1 MNKWVSSHPKNVE
14 IFIIFSRDTTGSLQ
28 VHPVWSERRRISL
41 FPSPTPVWE
50 NRRSIIF
57 NFPSHINIQ
66 HRAQHRMNV
75 EQILQR
81 ISKKGKSPKS
91 LRDHSTQLL
100 PLWKYKTETNIQQ
113 YSLLNK
119 YLSLGTEHD
128 LGVLGR
134 LPTWMSPSSKHLSI
148 CYCHLNFLE

>member
-1 MNKWVSSHPKNVE
+1 MNEWINEFLHTQKMWKFSLYSLEMLLGHSRYIQSEVREGEYLCPHLQPQTGRTEEASFSISH
-14 IFIIFSRDTTGSLQ
+14 L
-28 VHPVWSERRRISL
+28 L
-41 FPSPTPVWE
+41 
-50 NRRSIIF
+50 
-57 NFPSHINIQ
+57 NIQ

-75 EQILQR
+75 QQILQR

-100 PLWKYKTETNIQQ
+100 PFWKYKTETNIQQ

-134 LPTWMSPSSKHLSI
+134 LPIWMSPLPNIFPSAI
-148 CYCHLNFLE
+148 VT